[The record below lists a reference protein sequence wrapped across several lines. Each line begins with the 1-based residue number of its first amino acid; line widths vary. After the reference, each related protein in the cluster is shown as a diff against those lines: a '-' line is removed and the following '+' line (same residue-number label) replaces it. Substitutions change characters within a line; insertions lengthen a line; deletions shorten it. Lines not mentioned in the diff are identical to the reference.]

1 MHNNNSNNDF
11 AFIHIR
17 PGIESKEHPLATI
30 AISTISED
38 DFLSTSSRFA
48 IGFAAQHVK
57 KDRQWNAAMGR
68 NVARGRAEKSA
79 KRIYV
84 HADRGVGRRDLM
96 TAAVV
101 RVLEAVEAGELF
113 ATKKATRALQD
124 TLTRFAAAKFDS
136 ENRYFANEDLAAE

>member
-1 MHNNNSNNDF
+1 MHNDNNF

-30 AISTISED
+30 AISTIPED
-38 DFLSTSSRFA
+38 YSLATPSRFA
-48 IGFAAQHVK
+48 VGFAAQHVK
-57 KDRQWNAAMGR
+57 KDRQWNASMGR

-79 KRIYV
+79 SRVFV
-84 HADRGVGRRDLM
+84 HADRNVSRRDLM

-101 RVLEAVEAGELF
+101 RVLEAVETGELF

-124 TLTRFAAAKFDS
+124 TLSRLALSKINS
-136 ENRYFANEDLAAE
+136 ENRYFDAELAAE